1 MKNQTSVLSS
11 RSQTPV
17 PHSDPMLQKQLL
29 LQLVKQGNI
38 DEAFQQVIISCLVNF
53 IIKSSLFVK
62 QYIYLFL

>member
-17 PHSDPMLQKQLL
+17 PHNDPMLQKQLL

-38 DEAFQQVIISCLVNF
+38 DDAFQQVIISCF
-53 IIKSSLFVK
+53 
-62 QYIYLFL
+62 